1 MAWISLLVWGIFSG
15 YLNTPV
21 HSVPSYTFWYSPL
34 FLFPSLCRWVG
45 ETVWFVFLCF
55 RLLLVSL
62 LFLVLLLLFFFFL
75 WISKTLS
82 PFFSLDYGLLVIYL
96 LLLIFFKSWN
106 GIDTQRQFPFYHLSL
121 ESNHTGYK
129 IRCFYFFSFVCMC
142 VCAHVCHTHRPEES
156 VGCPGASC
164 GVGDCTHRCWDPN

>member
-1 MAWISLLVWGIFSG
+1 MVCLSLFQTITCFSVIFSVV
-15 YLNTPV
+15 T
-21 HSVPSYTFWYSPL
+21 T
-34 FLFPSLCRWVG
+34 
-45 ETVWFVFLCF
+45 
-55 RLLLVSL
+55 
-62 LFLVLLLLFFFFL
+62 FFFFFCGFPKLFPLFFLFGL
-75 WISKTLS
+75 W
-82 PFFSLDYGLLVIYL
+82 PFSYL
-96 LLLIFFKSWN
+96 LTFTYFFFKSWN